1 MNDRG
6 AVTGGILYRFVLRSI
21 TRAVY
26 AETGRSA
33 GPPRGSYD
41 ELVGALLFAARRLDA
56 AALVTV
62 GLGVIDRLVPR
73 SVARAI
79 RSLIHND
86 RIAGKIAVLLVPRAI
101 GWLVGPVGRRMDRTE
116 AVIER
121 CRLLDRTSPAVCL
134 RMCKAPSEAFLAERL
149 NVAIWM
155 QPNIAT
161 GRCVLIFG
169 PRANRTA
176 RRGAATRFHPG
187 GRRSLARGVRARRAR
202 PPDVARPATRTRA

>member
-33 GPPRGSYD
+33 GSPRGSYD

-73 SVARAI
+73 SVARAM
-79 RSLIHND
+79 RSLIHSD
-86 RIAGKIAVLLVPRAI
+86 RIA
-101 GWLVGPVGRRMDRTE
+101 GRRMDRTE

-149 NVAIWM
+149 NVAIRM

-176 RRGAATRFHPG
+176 RRGTATRFYPG

-202 PPDVARPATRTRA
+202 PPDVARPATKTRA